1 MRGII
6 LGEPLASDI
15 ASVLT
20 GFYECPNSVIEEV
33 TMPPTMEED
42 EGIFARRVARPV

>member
-6 LGEPLASDI
+6 FGEPLASDI
-15 ASVLT
+15 ASALICH
-20 GFYECPNSVIEEV
+20 YECPNCDIEEH

-42 EGIFARRVARPV
+42 EGIFARRAARPV